1 MQYPALMAKSCER
14 DGCAVLPPDQSLTH
28 QQRPS
33 ASDDRSRLQQ
43 ELVRALDADLGGFQL
58 LDQELALVGDARLPS
73 AVADLVGLDRAGRL
87 VLVLQLA
94 DPRADVA
101 LAQALDLAALAD
113 ARQSLLERHFARPLG
128 AAPCLV
134 VLVGAELPD
143 DLVRRVRVVGPAR
156 LRLLEARVLRSAS
169 GITTSYFPAPEVSVS
184 DRLGDI
190 EGFLGALP
198 GPIGERAA
206 VLVERLRRLGNAVD
220 SRLGL
225 TRTGD
230 GLEWRIGA
238 ISLCTLGWRGDELL
252 GRVGSTDG
260 ADTTEAAPF
269 RALADGGALEAFLDA
284 ALGRFLALAAGES
297 TKAAPGAPAGW
308 ARN

>member
-1 MQYPALMAKSCER
+1 M
-14 DGCAVLPPDQSLTH
+14 
-28 QQRPS
+28 
-33 ASDDRSRLQQ
+33 QQ
-43 ELVRALDADLGGFQL
+43 ELVRALDEDLGGFQL
-58 LDQELALVGDARLPS
+58 LDQELALAGDARLPS
-73 AVADLVGLDRAGRL
+73 AVADLAGLDRAGRL
-87 VLVLQLA
+87 VLVLKLE

-113 ARQSLLERHFARPLG
+113 ARQSLLERHFARSLG
-128 AAPCLV
+128 PAPCLV
-134 VLVGAELPD
+134 VLVGTELPD
-143 DLVRRVRVVGPAR
+143 ELVRRVRVVGPAR

-169 GITTSYFPAPEVSVS
+169 GITTSYFPAPQASVS
-184 DRLGDI
+184 DRPGDI

-220 SRLGL
+220 GRLGL

-238 ISLCTLGWRGDELL
+238 TLLCTLGWRGDELL
-252 GRVGSTDG
+252 GRVGNGDG
-260 ADTTEAAPF
+260 TDTTEATPF
-269 RALADGGALEAFLDA
+269 RALVDVGAMEAFLDA
-284 ALGRFLALAAGES
+284 ALGRFLALAAGGN
-297 TKAAPGAPAGW
+297 TKVTQGAPSSW